1 MRRALG
7 AASLALLATL
17 AAAMPAPASAAICPG
32 AGAAITP
39 ENVTEAEDALLCLVN
54 VYRAER
60 GVPVLTHDP
69 TLRTVARQHSQDMID
84 RGFFDHVNPD
94 GDGPTDRAQAAGY
107 PGSVGENIAQVFFVP
122 PSPKRFFTLWR
133 KSPGHNSN
141 MLDLHGV
148 RTRTA
153 GMGFAIGD
161 GAWTGT
167 QLFGTVAA
175 GGTETGLDCSRARA
189 HKRAKRKALGWARAR
204 AKRAKRELRRAS
216 TPSARKRAQRRLR
229 RARKAVK
236 KAKRQARM
244 AGRVVK
250 AAAPDG
256 VPAASG
262 SRRTATLPAP
272 SAPRPI
278 SSRRTA
284 SIRTCGW
291 AQGKE
296 CSSSGTASLA
306 RSRDWWRRRAKGPAV
321 SPWPKARPASA
332 SRRSCDR

>member
-1 MRRALG
+1 MRVRGEGLRRALG

-189 HKRAKRKALGWARAR
+189 HKRAKRKALGWARAGE
-204 AKRAKRELRRAS
+204 AG
-216 TPSARKRAQRRLR
+216 
-229 RARKAVK
+229 
-236 KAKRQARM
+236 QARAE
-244 AGRVVK
+244 AGEHAERQE
-250 AAAPDG
+250 ARA
-256 VPAASG
+256 
-262 SRRTATLPAP
+262 AP
-272 SAPRPI
+272 SAAGPQGGQEGKAAGEDGGA
-278 SSRRTA
+278 RRE
-284 SIRTCGW
+284 G
-291 AQGKE
+291 
-296 CSSSGTASLA
+296 
-306 RSRDWWRRRAKGPAV
+306 RRA
-321 SPWPKARPASA
+321 
-332 SRRSCDR
+332 